1 MWASHIHPRSQTGGK
16 KKKKKPD
23 THTQFLCLRNINAG
37 TCHIYPD
44 PSISMEVKSSVL
56 CYMSLPPYYSSSTC
70 LLPFFTTVLK
80 DQVREVTM
88 VTIVTFTSAYHWANW
103 MVCSTQ
109 ISTAGKLPN
118 LVAADL
124 HSCPWTQTHHPR
136 QVLILTVLA

>member
-1 MWASHIHPRSQTGGK
+1 MWTYHIHPRSQTGK
-16 KKKKKPD
+16 KKKKKNQ
-23 THTQFLCLRNINAG
+23 THIHNFSVSEIQMQVHAIYILIHRYRWKLRVPCYAISVFHPSTQAG
-37 TCHIYPD
+37 
-44 PSISMEVKSSVL
+44 
-56 CYMSLPPYYSSSTC
+56 TC

-80 DQVREVTM
+80 DKVREVTM

-124 HSCPWTQTHHPR
+124 HSCPWTQTHHPQ
-136 QVLILTVLA
+136 QVLILKVLA